1 MDQKT
6 RTKSAAHSDA
16 HAIKH
21 WMSPSPY
28 SIGSDQLLRVA
39 HEFMREHE
47 VRHLP
52 VLDAGRLVGILSQ
65 RDLYFIECITGVD
78 ADVDL
83 VEEGMSRDVYTVE
96 PEEPL
101 VNVVREMAKHRY
113 GSAVVMTNGKVV
125 GIFTTTDALE
135 LLAHYAPKAPAR
147 IKVTKRPPPSA
158 VPS

>member
-1 MDQKT
+1 MEQKNPAKASPNT
-6 RTKSAAHSDA
+6 GA

-21 WMSPSPY
+21 WMSPLPY

-52 VLDAGRLVGILSQ
+52 VLEGGRLVGILSQ
-65 RDLYFIECITGVD
+65 RDLYFVECITGVD

-96 PEEPL
+96 PEESL
-101 VNVVREMAKHRY
+101 TNVVREMAKHRY
-113 GSAVVMTNGKVV
+113 GSAVVMSNGKVV

-135 LLAHYAPKAPAR
+135 LLARYAPKAPAR
-147 IKVTKRPPPSA
+147 VRSMKRPPPNA

>member
-6 RTKSAAHSDA
+6 HAKAPANTNAY
-16 HAIKH
+16 AIKH

-28 SIGSDQLLRVA
+28 SVGSDQLLRVA

-52 VLDAGRLVGILSQ
+52 VLDGGRLVGIVSQ
-65 RDLYFIECITGVD
+65 RDLYFVEGIAGVD

-101 VNVVREMAKHRY
+101 ANVVREMANHRY
-113 GSAVVMTNGKVV
+113 GSAIVMTNGKVV

-135 LLAHYAPKAPAR
+135 LLARYAPKAPSR
-147 IKVTKRPPPSA
+147 SKSTKRPSSSG